1 MNLGSFFCAALVGVA
16 AFLPM
21 NVSAA
26 GRFGEDPARPVYGE
40 EARMGM
46 ALRTTRQVVDYDT
59 DHAPGTI
66 VVDTIER
73 KLYHVQPDGKAVSYG
88 IGVGRPGF
96 EWGGSMRVSRKEEWP
111 GWTPPPAMRKRQ
123 PYLPAYMPGGPQNPL
138 GARALYL
145 GSSIYRIHGTNEAST
160 IGYAVSSG
168 CIRMLNDDVVDLY
181 ENVDVGAKVIVLR

>member
-1 MNLGSFFCAALVGVA
+1 
-16 AFLPM
+16 M
-21 NVSAA
+21 NVRAT
-26 GRFGEDPARPVYGE
+26 GRFGEDPARPVYDE

-46 ALRTTRQVVDYDT
+46 ALPTTRQVVDYDT